1 MIPLSGYAKAKK
13 YMEFH
18 AELTDHEILQLKKKY
33 PGPCLTISRQ
43 SGIDT
48 NLLCD
53 KLIESFKTHYSSDW
67 VYFDKDLIRKVM
79 SDHNL
84 PPQVQKFLS
93 EEKVSA
99 ISQMLN
105 ELMGIHP
112 PILKLVHK
120 MVSTILNL
128 AEVGNVILIGRGSN
142 VITSH
147 LKNAYHIRLVA
158 PLNQRIQYL
167 QKSRDIKKE
176 WAKNILLRG
185 DENRRDFLLRTFR
198 KDIDDPLLYHSTIN
212 VSLFSFDEL
221 VNSIVETVK
230 RKYPIIKSPITERV
244 KLLKRI
250 KFNKRDY
257 NYETA

>member
-1 MIPLSGYAKAKK
+1 MIPLSGYAKVKK
-13 YMEFH
+13 YIEFH

-33 PGPCLTISRQ
+33 PGPTVTISRQ
-43 SGIDT
+43 SGIET
-48 NLLCD
+48 NLLCE
-53 KLIESFKTHYSSDW
+53 KLIESFSSYYSTDW
-67 VYFDKDLIRKVM
+67 VSFDKDLIRKVI

-93 EEKVSA
+93 EEKVST

-128 AEVGNVILIGRGSN
+128 AEIGNVILVGRGSN

-147 LKNAYHIRLVA
+147 LKNTYHIRLVA
-158 PLNQRIQYL
+158 PLDQRIKHL

-176 WAKNILLRG
+176 WAKKILLRG
-185 DENRRDFLLRTFR
+185 DENRKDFLLRTFR

-221 VNSIVETVK
+221 VNSIVEAVWSK
-230 RKYPIIKSPITERV
+230 HPIIKSPITERV
-244 KLLKRI
+244 KLLKEI
-250 KFNKRDY
+250 KINKRDY
-257 NYETA
+257 YETA